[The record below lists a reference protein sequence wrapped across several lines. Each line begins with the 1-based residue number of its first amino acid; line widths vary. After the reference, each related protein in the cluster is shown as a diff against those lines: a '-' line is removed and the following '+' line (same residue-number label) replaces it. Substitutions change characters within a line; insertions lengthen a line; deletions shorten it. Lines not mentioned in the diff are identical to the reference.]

1 MSNIISSICSSAGS
15 PVDLSKLINALTY
28 RIISR
33 AAFGKVWNGEEAF
46 LSAVEHIMIETGKG
60 VSLADVFPS
69 FKILRAMS
77 GMKGRVEKLFKQ
89 VDYVFQSILT
99 EHKASR
105 EELGAKREKEGED
118 LIHVL

>member
-1 MSNIISSICSSAGS
+1 
-15 PVDLSKLINALTY
+15 
-28 RIISR
+28 
-33 AAFGKVWNGEEAF
+33 
-46 LSAVEHIMIETGKG
+46 MIETGKG

-69 FKILRAMS
+69 IKILQAMS